1 MIADRYNFV
10 NNVGMPTNGKHFD
23 GLDRSCPYST
33 KCDEGIYIFILP
45 LLTLTL

>member
-1 MIADRYNFV
+1 MIADKV
-10 NNVGMPTNGKHFD
+10 DIPTNGKHFD
-23 GLDRSCPYST
+23 GLDRSGPYST